1 MRLLLDTNIVIA
13 RSSGWRSL
21 GARIDNAI
29 ESSDNSCFAS
39 VVSLWE
45 IAIKKRI
52 GKLDTPHSATEVA
65 EYFDSAEIP
74 LLPITRDHALAELQ
88 IEPGTRDP
96 FDYLLLAICQVEG
109 MRLVTLDRVLAAHP
123 LAWR

>member
-13 RSSGWRSL
+13 VSSSWRTL
-21 GARIDNAI
+21 DARIRSAI
-29 ESSDNSCFAS
+29 ESGDNFCFAS

-52 GKLDTPHSATEVA
+52 GKLDTPRSAPEIA
-65 EYFDSAEIP
+65 EYFESSEIP
-74 LLPITRDHALAELQ
+74 LLPITRDHVLTELEA
-88 IEPGTRDP
+88 EPGTRDP
-96 FDYLLLAICQVEG
+96 FDQLLLAICQVES
-109 MRLVTLDRVLAAHP
+109 MRLVTLDRALAAHP

>member
-13 RSSGWRSL
+13 RSSGWRQL
-21 GARIDNAI
+21 GAGIDSAI
-29 ESSDNSCFAS
+29 ESGDNACFAS

-52 GKLDTPHSATEVA
+52 GKLDTVQSAPAVA

-74 LLPITRDHALAELQ
+74 LLPITRDHVLTELER
-88 IEPGTRDP
+88 EPSTRDP
-96 FDYLLLAICQVEG
+96 FDRLLLAICQVEG
-109 MRLVTLDRVLAAHP
+109 MRLVTLDRALASHP